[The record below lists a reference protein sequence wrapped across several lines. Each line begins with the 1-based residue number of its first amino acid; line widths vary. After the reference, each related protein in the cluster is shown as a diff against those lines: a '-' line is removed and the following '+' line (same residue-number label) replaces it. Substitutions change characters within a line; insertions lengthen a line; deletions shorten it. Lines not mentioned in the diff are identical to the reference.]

1 MLFMRYKAPLVCLLV
16 LALLSAGCTS
26 TADLPGTTSQK
37 KTTPTPTPTPGY
49 GSIAITSNPM
59 GAEVYL
65 DGELK
70 GTAPLTLTDI
80 PAGKHTLCLTKIGYV
95 ESNSTV
101 TVTADKETKVSKSLR
116 QGKPK
121 LSLDITGS
129 NMIYQGMDP
138 LMEISGTVR
147 NTGEESAFETR
158 LVITMTPKDSKEKNL
173 KVTKI
178 HVIGPLNPGDEK
190 RYVEHLQLKRGIE
203 YRGTIK
209 CEYRDGSKMV
219 SGASKSF

>member
-1 MLFMRYKAPLVCLLV
+1 MQYKASLICLLI
-16 LALLSAGCTS
+16 LALLSAGCAS
-26 TADLPGTTSQK
+26 TADLSGTSQK

-49 GSIAITSNPM
+49 GSLAITSNPM
-59 GAEVYL
+59 GAEIYL

-70 GTAPLTLTDI
+70 GTAPLTLTNI
-80 PAGKHTLCLTKIGYV
+80 PAGKHTLRVTKMGYV

-101 TVTADKETKVSKSLR
+101 TVTTDKETRVSKSLKL
-116 QGKPK
+116 GKPR

-129 NMIYQGMDP
+129 NMIYQGIDP

-147 NTGEESAFETR
+147 NTGEEPACETR
-158 LVITMTPKDSKEKNL
+158 LVITMTPKDSKEKDL

-178 HVIGPLNPGDEK
+178 HVVGVLNPGDEK

-203 YRGTIK
+203 YRGSIK
-209 CEYRDGSKMV
+209 CEHRDGSKMV
-219 SGASKSF
+219 RGASKSF

>member
-1 MLFMRYKAPLVCLLV
+1 MLFMRYRAPLIFLLV
-16 LALLSAGCTS
+16 LALLSAGCAS
-26 TADLPGTTSQK
+26 TTDLPGTTSQK
-37 KTTPTPTPTPGY
+37 KTTPTPTPGY
-49 GSIAITSNPM
+49 GSIAITSSPI

>member
-1 MLFMRYKAPLVCLLV
+1 MRYRVPLICLLI
-16 LALLSAGCTS
+16 LALFSAGCTS
-26 TADLPGTTSQK
+26 PENLPGTSSQGKATS
-37 KTTPTPTPTPGY
+37 TPTPTPGY

-59 GAEVYL
+59 GAEIYL

-70 GTAPLTLTDI
+70 GTAPLTLTNI
-80 PAGKHTLCLTKIGYV
+80 PAGKHTLLVTKIGYV

-101 TVTADKETKVSKSLR
+101 TVTADKETKVSKSLK

-129 NMIYQGMDP
+129 NMVYQGMDP

>member
-1 MLFMRYKAPLVCLLV
+1 MTV
-16 LALLSAGCTS
+16 LTLSGGGLRRGDFGYPFAGGV
-26 TADLPGTTSQK
+26 P
-37 KTTPTPTPTPGY
+37 
-49 GSIAITSNPM
+49 
-59 GAEVYL
+59 
-65 DGELK
+65 
-70 GTAPLTLTDI
+70 APLTLTNI
-80 PAGKHTLCLTKIGYV
+80 PAGKHTLLVTKIGYV

-101 TVTADKETKVSKSLR
+101 TVTADKETRVSKSLKL
-116 QGKPK
+116 GKPR

-129 NMIYQGMDP
+129 NLVYQGIDP

-158 LVITMTPKDSKEKNL
+158 LVITMTPKDSKEK
-173 KVTKI
+173 KVTKT
-178 HVIGPLNPGDEK
+178 HVIGPLKPGDEK

>member
-1 MLFMRYKAPLVCLLV
+1 MLFMRYRAPLIFLLV
-16 LALLSAGCTS
+16 LALLSAGCAS
-26 TADLPGTTSQK
+26 TADLSGTSQK

-49 GSIAITSNPM
+49 GSLAITSNPM

-70 GTAPLTLTDI
+70 GTAPLTLTNI
-80 PAGKHTLCLTKIGYV
+80 PAGKHTLLVTKIGYV

-101 TVTADKETKVSKSLR
+101 TVTADKETRVSKSLKL
-116 QGKPK
+116 GKPR

-129 NMIYQGMDP
+129 NLVYQGIDP

-158 LVITMTPKDSKEKNL
+158 LVITMTPKDSKEK
-173 KVTKI
+173 KVTKT
-178 HVIGPLNPGDEK
+178 HVIGPLKPGDEK

>member
-1 MLFMRYKAPLVCLLV
+1 MRYKASLICLLI
-16 LALLSAGCTS
+16 LALLSAGCAS
-26 TADLPGTTSQK
+26 TADLSGTSQK

-49 GSIAITSNPM
+49 GSLAITSNPM

-70 GTAPLTLTDI
+70 GTAPLTLTNI
-80 PAGKHTLCLTKIGYV
+80 PAGKHTLRVTKMGYV

-101 TVTADKETKVSKSLR
+101 TVTTDKETRVSKSLKL
-116 QGKPK
+116 GKPK

-129 NMIYQGMDP
+129 NMIYQGIDP

-147 NTGEESAFETR
+147 NTGEEPACETR
-158 LVITMTPKDSKEKNL
+158 LVITMTPKDSKEKDL

-178 HVIGPLNPGDEK
+178 HVVGVLNPGDEK

-203 YRGTIK
+203 YRGSIK
-209 CEYRDGSKMV
+209 CEHRDGSKMV
-219 SGASKSF
+219 RGASKSF

>member
-1 MLFMRYKAPLVCLLV
+1 MRYKAPLICLLV
-16 LALLSAGCTS
+16 LALLSAGCAS
-26 TADLPGTTSQK
+26 TADLSGTSQK

-49 GSIAITSNPM
+49 GSLAITSNPM

-70 GTAPLTLTDI
+70 GTAPLTLTNI
-80 PAGKHTLCLTKIGYV
+80 PAGKHTLRVTKMGYV

-101 TVTADKETKVSKSLR
+101 TVTTDKETRVSKSLKL
-116 QGKPK
+116 GKPR

-129 NMIYQGMDP
+129 NLVYQGIDP

-147 NTGEESAFETR
+147 NTGEEPACETR
-158 LVITMTPKDSKEKNL
+158 LVITMTPKDSKEKDL

-178 HVIGPLNPGDEK
+178 HVVGVLHPGDEK

-203 YRGTIK
+203 YRGSIK

-219 SGASKSF
+219 RGASKSF

>member
-1 MLFMRYKAPLVCLLV
+1 MLFMQYKASLICLLI
-16 LALLSAGCTS
+16 LALLSAGCAS
-26 TADLPGTTSQK
+26 TADLSGTSQK

-49 GSIAITSNPM
+49 GSLAITSNPM
-59 GAEVYL
+59 GAEIYL

-70 GTAPLTLTDI
+70 GTAPLTLTNI
-80 PAGKHTLCLTKIGYV
+80 PAGKHTLRVTKMGYV

-101 TVTADKETKVSKSLR
+101 TVTTDKETRVSKSLKL
-116 QGKPK
+116 GKPR

-129 NMIYQGMDP
+129 NMIYQGIDP

-147 NTGEESAFETR
+147 NTGEEPACETR
-158 LVITMTPKDSKEKNL
+158 LVITMTPKDSKEKDL

-178 HVIGPLNPGDEK
+178 HVVGVLNPGDEK

-203 YRGTIK
+203 YRGSIK
-209 CEYRDGSKMV
+209 CEHRDGSKMV
-219 SGASKSF
+219 RGASKSF